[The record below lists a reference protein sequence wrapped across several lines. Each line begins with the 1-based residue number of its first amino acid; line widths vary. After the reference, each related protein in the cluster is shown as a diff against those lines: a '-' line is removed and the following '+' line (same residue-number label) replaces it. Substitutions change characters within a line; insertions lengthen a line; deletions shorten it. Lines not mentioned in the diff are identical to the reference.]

1 MEGRVSREMCRNAA
15 KLVQIT
21 RERIRQNVEH
31 VNDISTGG
39 FLASGKPSADP
50 LTFDVERYR
59 RDVSQCREPVYRGK
73 YEHTDAR

>member
-39 FLASGKPSADP
+39 FLASGKPSTDP
-50 LTFDVERYR
+50 LSFDVERYR
-59 RDVSQCREPVYRGK
+59 RDVSRCREPVYRGK